1 MALNPVERRLLDLRA
16 LWEGFTGNPASRLL
30 VWEAPGAALRLVE
43 CFFEAQKHEA
53 EYTTRDLCIVL
64 KAPFE
69 HSIGYSRAL
78 KAALAGIYA
87 ASAEELAREGI
98 GADWAFDPAALPDS
112 AWGFVQALRSFG
124 ARHHQH
130 IGHLAAV
137 LMPAEV
143 SDDEAF
149 AGWLRRAL
157 AAEMPERLRLVVTD
171 PVEQP
176 RLRALAGADAPR
188 ILHLSP
194 DIDMMALAQETF
206 AQEVTVGPAGLFRNL
221 LMALVAL
228 VEKAPAAVVRAKA
241 ADAFD
246 FARRQGWDDQQ
257 VAVAVLVAGAQ
268 LKEGRFDEAIRT
280 YRVADE
286 AAARAVGAGH
296 PAGQKL
302 LIQARFGEAG
312 AQLAAARPAEAAR
325 CYDAAA
331 EIALRIPDLL
341 LAVEAMRMGAFCHA
355 RQQDAAGALERG
367 RRALATG
374 GRLRAEVRGMTTLP
388 VAASDMLRV
397 IDAPRMTALEA
408 IGAEAA
414 ARADAVLEAAEAR
427 AAALERTVGPEPFD
441 TVEREIEAGRAASR
455 VEAEARLK
463 ALVAG
468 GTEPFRQAFAAGRA
482 LLGPA
487 WPLGAALG
495 ASPGASPGEG
505 TP

>member
-16 LWEGFTGNPASRLL
+16 LWEEFTGDPARRLL
-30 VWEAPGAALRLVE
+30 VWEAPGAAIRLVE

-69 HSIGYSRAL
+69 HSIQYSRAL

-87 ASAEELAREGI
+87 ASEDDLAREGI
-98 GADWAFDPAALPDS
+98 AADWDFDPDGLPDS

-124 ARHHQH
+124 ARYHRH

-137 LMPAEV
+137 LMPTEV
-143 SDDEAF
+143 SDDAAF
-149 AGWLRRAL
+149 GGWLRRAL
-157 AAEMPERLRLVVTD
+157 ASEMPERLRLVVTD
-171 PVEQP
+171 PLEQP
-176 RLRALAGADAPR
+176 RLRALAGAGDPR
-188 ILHLSP
+188 IQFLSP
-194 DIDMMALAQETF
+194 AVDMLALAQETF
-206 AQEVTVGPAGLFRNL
+206 AQEVTVGPAGVFRNL

-246 FARRQGWDDQQ
+246 FAKRQGWDDQQ
-257 VAVAVLVAGAQ
+257 VAIAVLVAGAQ
-268 LKEGRFDEAIRT
+268 LKEGRFDEAVRT

-286 AAARAVGAGH
+286 AAGRAVQAGH

-312 AQLAAARPAEAAR
+312 AHLAAGRPAEAAR
-325 CYDAAA
+325 CYDEAA

-355 RQQDAAGALERG
+355 RQEDAAGALERG
-367 RRALATG
+367 RRALDTG
-374 GRLRAEVRGMTTLP
+374 ARLRPEVRGMTTLP
-388 VAASDMLRV
+388 VAASAMLRV
-397 IDAPRMTALEA
+397 LDPSRMAALEA
-408 IGAEAA
+408 VGAEAA
-414 ARADAVLEAAEAR
+414 ARSDAVLEAAEAR
-427 AAALERTVGPEPFD
+427 ATQLERTTGPEVFAA
-441 TVEREIEAGRAASR
+441 VEKELALRRAADGT
-455 VEAEARLK
+455 EAEARLQ

-468 GTEPFRQAFAAGRA
+468 GTEAFRQAFAAGRA

-487 WPLGAALG
+487 WPLGVEGAAG
-495 ASPGASPGEG
+495 S
-505 TP
+505 